1 MTRDTRRGRYF
12 TGETRANVYHQTT
25 HSALPW
31 LPPKMSEG
39 LQR

>member
-1 MTRDTRRGRYF
+1 MTRNTRRGGSVI
-12 TGETRANVYHQTT
+12 GETRANIHYQTT